1 MGIKKRRNM
10 KACSAAKIFFCQESM
25 CCDKKSFFRKAP
37 ELSESGKE
45 TGSDKRQA
53 ALIDNK
59 MPVFQHPVV

>member
-1 MGIKKRRNM
+1 MPAKAGHIPGYKKTQ
-10 KACSAAKIFFCQESM
+10 KHESM
-25 CCDKKSFFRKAP
+25 FCGKNLFFRKAP

>member
-1 MGIKKRRNM
+1 MPAKAGHTPGYKKTQKHESM
-10 KACSAAKIFFCQESM
+10 FCGKKSLFQES
-25 CCDKKSFFRKAP
+25 P
-37 ELSESGKE
+37 ELSESGEE

>member
-1 MGIKKRRNM
+1 MPAKAGHIPGYKKTQ
-10 KACSAAKIFFCQESM
+10 KHESM
-25 CCDKKSFFRKAP
+25 FCGKKSFSVRKAP

-59 MPVFQHPVV
+59 IPDFQHLVA

>member
-1 MGIKKRRNM
+1 M
-10 KACSAAKIFFCQESM
+10 KACSAAKIFFCQES
-25 CCDKKSFFRKAP
+25 P

-53 ALIDNK
+53 TLIDNK

>member
-1 MGIKKRRNM
+1 MGIKNRRSM
-10 KACSAAKIFFCQESM
+10 KACSAAKNL
-25 CCDKKSFFRKAP
+25 FFRKAP

>member
-1 MGIKKRRNM
+1 M
-10 KACSAAKIFFCQESM
+10 KACSAAKIF
-25 CCDKKSFFRKAP
+25 FFRKAP
-37 ELSESGKE
+37 ELSESGEE